1 MALKKKKAKTAITT
15 RNTKQLAEVIDKTKK
30 KVATHVPKVSA
41 RDKLTAAKNASLFK
55 TALKDI
61 RKANKRHDYS
71 DQALIVV
78 YKALLEMVLDL
89 IPIAESNYRQFK
101 VDRSAYAL
109 NTYINQAREIT
120 NDIRA
125 IKDFSE
131 QLELINRIVR
141 KQFTQIVQ
149 QLVEETFL
157 LKKELVDSLGAPSRR
172 IVENKIESLIKS
184 HGKYMNESVK
194 MIDAQLTSLLLEQE
208 PVHKRRKS
216 GTTVKRGG

>member
-1 MALKKKKAKTAITT
+1 MAKTIKTT
-15 RNTKQLAEVIDKTKK
+15 KRVIKYPDEVEKLLKTKTTKHK
-30 KVATHVPKVSA
+30 KDPNK
-41 RDKLTAAKNASLFK
+41 DKEIANINSSLFRK
-55 TALKDI
+55 NLKAI
-61 RKANKRHDYS
+61 RRANVKHDYGE
-71 DQALIVV
+71 QANLEV
-78 YKALLEMVLDL
+78 YKAMLDMVLDL
-89 IPIAESNYRQFK
+89 IPIAEENYRRYK
-101 VDRSAYAL
+101 IDKSAYAL
-109 NTYINQAREIT
+109 GSYLNHAREIL

-184 HGKYMNESVK
+184 HGKYMNESIK

>member
-1 MALKKKKAKTAITT
+1 MAKTIKTT
-15 RNTKQLAEVIDKTKK
+15 KRIIKYPDEVEKLLKRPIKHKRDPNKDKE
-30 KVATHVPKVSA
+30 VA
-41 RDKLTAAKNASLFK
+41 DKNASLFK
-55 TALKDI
+55 QNLKAI
-61 RKANKRHDYS
+61 RKANKDHDYGEI
-71 DQALIVV
+71 ANLAV
-78 YKALLEMVLDL
+78 YKAMLDMVLDL
-89 IPIAESNYRQFK
+89 IPIAEENYRK
-101 VDRSAYAL
+101 YKIDKSAYAL
-109 NTYINQAREIT
+109 GSYLNHAREILV
-120 NDIRA
+120 DIRA